1 MGKYDDI
8 ISMDRSRSAY
18 PKMKVSDRAKQFAP
32 FAALTGY
39 EDVIEDRARV
49 FDRRRFLSDE
59 EKEKINSVLSA
70 LKKNDMV
77 SMEYFAPESDDDLGF
92 YKELSGKVERI
103 ETENLVMRVDGITI
117 DFEDIFRIRKIT
129 GR

>member
-8 ISMDRSRSAY
+8 ISMDRPRSAY

-39 EDVIEDRARV
+39 EDVIEDRGRV
-49 FDRRRFLSDE
+49 FDRRRYLSDE

>member
-8 ISMDRSRSAY
+8 ISMDRPRSAY

-39 EDVIEDRARV
+39 EDVIEDRGRV

-103 ETENLVMRVDGITI
+103 ETENLVMRVDGIS
-117 DFEDIFRIRKIT
+117 D
-129 GR
+129 GG

>member
-8 ISMDRSRSAY
+8 ISMDRPRSAY

-39 EDVIEDRARV
+39 EDVIEDRGRV

-117 DFEDIFRIRKIT
+117 DFEDIFRIRKLAD
-129 GR
+129 R

>member
-8 ISMDRSRSAY
+8 ISMDRPRSAY
-18 PKMKVSDRAKQFAP
+18 PKMKVSDRAKQCAP

-39 EDVIEDRARV
+39 EDVIEDRGRV
-49 FDRRRFLSDE
+49 FDRRRYLSEE

-70 LKKNDMV
+70 LKKNDRV
-77 SMEYFAPESDDDLGF
+77 SMEYFAPESDDDLVC

-103 ETENLVMRVDGITI
+103 ETENLVMRVDGITL
-117 DFEDIFRIRKIT
+117 DFEDIFRIRKLAD
-129 GR
+129 R

>member
-8 ISMDRSRSAY
+8 ISMDRPRSAY

-39 EDVIEDRARV
+39 EDVIEDRGRV
-49 FDRRRFLSDE
+49 FDRRRYLSEE

>member
-8 ISMDRSRSAY
+8 ISMDRPRSAY

-39 EDVIEDRARV
+39 EDVIEDRGRV
-49 FDRRRFLSDE
+49 FDRRRYLSEE

-103 ETENLVMRVDGITI
+103 ETENLVMRVDGITL
-117 DFEDIFRIRKIT
+117 DFEDIFRIRKLAD
-129 GR
+129 R

>member
-8 ISMDRSRSAY
+8 ISMDRPRSAY

-39 EDVIEDRARV
+39 EDVIEDRGRV
-49 FDRRRFLSDE
+49 FDRRRYLSDE

-103 ETENLVMRVDGITI
+103 EPENLVMRVDGITL

>member
-8 ISMDRSRSAY
+8 ISLDRPHSAY

-39 EDVIEDRARV
+39 DDVIEDRGRV
-49 FDRRRFLSDE
+49 FDRRRYLSEE
-59 EKEKINSVLSA
+59 EKEKIDAVLSS

-77 SMEYFAPESDDDLGF
+77 TVEYFSPESDDDLGF
-92 YKELSGKVERI
+92 YKEISGKVERI
-103 ETENLVMRVDGITI
+103 EIENLVIRVEGKIL
-117 DFEDIFRIRKIT
+117 DFEDIFEIRKLQNS
-129 GR
+129 